1 MVKIWRPDLNYGWA
15 EGGIVDNEQ
24 GSAFESVSLNTPTG
38 QRVQGE
44 FSNLKMEISTEPPNV
59 HVDYFTCGTLL
70 MVSDALKMVLEEF
83 RVNAQYIS
91 FGILVD
97 GKPSDRAF
105 FCCNI
110 LDTVECLDFDR
121 GEYTFWQKA
130 GFSDRVDSIKKLA
143 IDENKVVGYHLFR
156 IAKGAEYIICL
167 SDSLAKRI
175 ENGGFLGIM
184 FIPPEEWSFC

>member
-1 MVKIWRPDLNYGWA
+1 MVKIWRPDLDYGYA

-24 GSAFESVSLNTPTG
+24 GSTFESVYLNSPTG
-38 QRVQGE
+38 QKIQGA
-44 FSNLKMEISTEPPNV
+44 FSNLKMQISTEPPNV
-59 HVDYFTCGTLL
+59 RIDYFTCGALL
-70 MVSDALKMVLEEF
+70 MVSDALKAVLEEF
-83 RVNAQYIS
+83 RVSAQYIS

-110 LDTVECLDFDR
+110 LDTIECLDFDR

-130 GFSDRVDSIKKLA
+130 GFSDHVDRIKKLA

-156 IAKGAEYIICL
+156 IAKGAEYLICV
-167 SDSLAKRI
+167 SDILANRI
-175 ENGGFLGIM
+175 AEAGFCGIR
-184 FIPPEEWSFC
+184 FVSPEEWSFC